1 MRDKGAVEA
10 TQPGW
15 DPPLL
20 SLYNHHAY
28 TSLMDPS
35 LFSNILIFLYF
46 YMNHADDH
54 IYVSMMQ

>member
-10 TQPGW
+10 TQEPTQPGW

-35 LFSNILIFLYF
+35 LFSNILIFLIF
-46 YMNHADDH
+46 Y
-54 IYVSMMQ
+54 IVLLIL